1 MRIEDIDKNFKPTSA
16 CGEENVVFVDC
27 LKSPIKLYGVIPPE
41 NDRNYFVRLPE
52 DISKNTNEGVAVF
65 NYHTAGGRIK
75 FKTDSN
81 YIVIR
86 AKLNNLGK
94 MPHFALTG
102 SVGFDLY
109 KNKGGEDI
117 FVGSFF
123 PPFDITDGYES
134 LIYVG
139 ENTLTEYTINFPLY
153 TGVVK
158 LEVGLRS
165 DAVLSEASEY
175 QITTPVVYYGSS
187 ITQGG
192 CASRPGN
199 SYQGIISRKLN
210 CDHINLG
217 FSGSARGEDIICD
230 YISGLN
236 MSAFV
241 LDYDH
246 NAPTSEHLQL
256 THEKF
261 FSRIREKNPD
271 LPIIML
277 SRPKLRLTED
287 EIRRRDIVK
296 ATYENAVAKG
306 DKNVYFIDGSDIF
319 KIFGGDSCTVDDCHP
334 NDLGFM
340 CMAEILI
347 PYLRKVLYKTED

>member
-1 MRIEDIDKNFKPTSA
+1 MRIEDIDKNFKPIA
-16 CGEENVVFVDC
+16 FCGKDDVVFVDC

-41 NDRNYFVRLPE
+41 EGRNYFVRMPE
-52 DISKNTNEGVAVF
+52 NIAQNTNEGVAVL

-75 FKTDSN
+75 FKTDSP
-81 YIVIR
+81 YIAIR
-86 AKLNNLGK
+86 AKLHNLGK

-109 KNKGGEDI
+109 KNKLGEDM
-117 FVGSFF
+117 FVGSYF
-123 PPFDITDGYES
+123 PPFDIKDGYES
-134 LIYVG
+134 LIIVG
-139 ENTLTEYTINFPLY
+139 DNGLTEYTINFPLY
-153 TGVVK
+153 TGVIQLEIGLK
-158 LEVGLRS
+158 LGS
-165 DAVLSEASEY
+165 VLSEASDYEVE
-175 QITTPVVYYGSS
+175 TPVVYYGSS

-210 CDHINLG
+210 CNHINLG
-217 FSGSARGEDIICD
+217 FSGSARGEDIVCD
-230 YISGLN
+230 YISNLK

-246 NAPTSEHLQL
+246 NAPSSEHLQS

-261 FSRIREKNPD
+261 FCKIREKNPE
-271 LPIIML
+271 LPIIMM
-277 SRPKLRLTED
+277 SRPKLRLTAD
-287 EIRRRDIVK
+287 EVIRRDTVK
-296 ATYENAVAKG
+296 KTYENAIAKG
-306 DKNVYFIDGSDIF
+306 DKNVYFVDGSDIF

-340 CMAEILI
+340 CMAEILM
-347 PYLRKVLYKTED
+347 PYLKKILYK